1 MRRRDLLAGAAG
13 LAAGL
18 AALSASVR
26 AQEPVPV
33 VASFSILADMV
44 RQVGGERVAVTTL
57 VGPNGDAHV
66 YQPTPA
72 DAKALARARLLVLNG
87 LGFEGWMAR
96 LQRSSGFK
104 GAVAIASTGA
114 ATQARAEDD
123 HGHAH
128 SGAGGRAR
136 PAADPHAWQNLANA
150 KVYAANIRDALAAA
164 DPEGRA
170 AYAANAARF
179 AAAVDV
185 LDAEVRAALAG
196 IPAERR
202 KVITTHD
209 AFGYF
214 GRAYGVTFLA
224 PESVSTE
231 AEASARD
238 VAAIIRQIRA
248 DKVPAVFI
256 ENVTDPRLLEQIGR
270 ETGVRIGGT
279 LFSDALSGPEGPAA
293 TYLDMVRHNVR
304 TLVAA
309 LAP

>member
-1 MRRRDLLAGAAG
+1 MRRRDLLAAAA

-18 AALSASVR
+18 SAGSAAPLR
-26 AQEPVPV
+26 AQEPVKV

-72 DAKALARARLLVLNG
+72 DAKALAQSRLLVLNG

-104 GAVAIASTGA
+104 GTVAVASAGA
-114 ATQARAEDD
+114 ATQAIVEDG
-123 HGHAH
+123 HGH
-128 SGAGGRAR
+128 SGAGGRAK
-136 PAADPHAWQNLANA
+136 AAIDPHAWQSLANA
-150 KVYAANIRDALAAA
+150 KIYAANIRDALVAA
-164 DPEGRA
+164 DPAGRT
-170 AYAANAARF
+170 AYEANAARF
-179 AAAVDV
+179 VAAIDA
-185 LDAEVRAALAG
+185 LDGEVRAALAA

-214 GRAYGVTFLA
+214 AKAYGVAFLA

-231 AEASARD
+231 TAASAKD

-248 DKVPAVFI
+248 ERIPAVFI

-270 ETGVRIGGT
+270 ETGARIGGT
-279 LFSDALSGPEGPAA
+279 LYSDALSGPGGPAA

-304 TLVAA
+304 TLAA
-309 LAP
+309 GLKP